1 MSGMFPQSHS
11 GLAAS
16 DTARAFQL
24 PLASMVRAL
33 CKAADSGSDVL
44 YDVMLKVALMV
55 DAAARTY
62 GMATF
67 SQRTGE
73 RPRLKSAQGLDPEQ
87 TTDAEAT
94 GEAALTACAEE

>member
-16 DTARAFQL
+16 DTAKAFQL

-33 CKAADSGSDVL
+33 CRAADSGSDVL

-55 DAAARTY
+55 DAAAHTY

-67 SQRTGE
+67 AQAEVSGRESG
-73 RPRLKSAQGLDPEQ
+73 KSP
-87 TTDAEAT
+87 
-94 GEAALTACAEE
+94 